1 MPPNTLILIKDPG
14 HRCKIPQTFLS
25 VLILGTSG
33 QIYLGSMAHASE
45 ESRSTGGLYQINLRR
60 KRPLKCDG

>member
-14 HRCKIPQTFLS
+14 HRWKVPQAFLN

-45 ESRSTGGLYQINLRR
+45 ENRNIGGSYQINLRR